1 MTLQLYS
8 SARPELTAFQEKIQS
23 VEDEIVENQHE
34 YFLESSGLRPFLD
47 TLKHRNNEVIHLI
60 VAF

>member
-1 MTLQLYS
+1 M
-8 SARPELTAFQEKIQS
+8 TAFQEKIQS

-60 VAF
+60 VTF